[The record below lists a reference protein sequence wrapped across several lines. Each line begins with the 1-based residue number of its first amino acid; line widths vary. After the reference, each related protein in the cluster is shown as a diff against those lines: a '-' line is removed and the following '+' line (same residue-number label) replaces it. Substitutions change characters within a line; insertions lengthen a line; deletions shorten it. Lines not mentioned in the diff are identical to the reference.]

1 MNLEVEAYE
10 GELKKL
16 REEVATYKN
25 GYEAA
30 MRIIKSTYA
39 EKFGDVYFICGEGGA
54 KDQNNLPE
62 RIHICPAYG
71 VDWFQIYERTDKTA
85 GPEW

>member
-1 MNLEVEAYE
+1 MSTLETEAYE
-10 GELKKL
+10 GELRLL
-16 REEVATYKN
+16 RKV
-25 GYEAA
+25 YEIF
-30 MRIIKSTYA
+30 RHTELA
-39 EKFGDVYFICGEGGA
+39 EKFGNIYFICGYGGE

-71 VDWFQIYERTDKTA
+71 VDWFQVYERTDKSH

>member
-10 GELKKL
+10 GELRELRKL
-16 REEVATYKN
+16 SKILKHEV
-25 GYEAA
+25 
-30 MRIIKSTYA
+30 MA
-39 EKFGDVYFICGEGGA
+39 EKLGEIYFICGEGGE
-54 KDQNNLPE
+54 KDQNNLPK

-71 VDWFQIYERTDKTA
+71 VDFFVVYTKTDQVV

>member
-1 MNLEVEAYE
+1 MNLELEAYE

-16 REEVATYKN
+16 RKLNE
-25 GYEAA
+25 
-30 MRIIKSTYA
+30 IIKHEVLA
-39 EKFGDVYFICGEGGA
+39 EKLGNIYFICGEGGQ

-62 RIHICPAYG
+62 RIHVCPAYG
-71 VDWFQIYERTDKTA
+71 VDWFQVYERADKTH

>member
-10 GELKKL
+10 GELKLL
-16 REEVATYKN
+16 RKV
-25 GYEAA
+25 YELV
-30 MRIIKSTYA
+30 RHTELA
-39 EKFGDVYFICGEGGA
+39 EKIGNIYFICGDGGQ

-71 VDWFQIYERTDKTA
+71 CAWFQVYEKTNVTGG
-85 GPEW
+85 GPG

>member
-16 REEVATYKN
+16 RKIESIVKHEVL
-25 GYEAA
+25 
-30 MRIIKSTYA
+30 S
-39 EKFGDVYFICGEGGA
+39 EKLGNIFFICGEGGK
-54 KDQNNLPE
+54 KDENNLPE
-62 RIHICPAYG
+62 RIHICPSYG
-71 VDWFQIYERTDKTA
+71 VDWFQVYEKTKVVV